1 MDTCTHHSVRCER
14 ASRYKLL
21 FIFLTNSH
29 RACHA
34 RSAWG
39 WDSSYF
45 CATCPALE
53 ALTEQEW
60 PILLTL
66 RTPRK
71 RLHIPACEAC
81 TPENHGEGLKL
92 SPLGEG
98 ESHSDPG
105 ALLQVWQCWTC
116 SLVQGRSSDTAHSS
130 PYCFASSQTSDSD
143 FPAAVETFHF

>member
-1 MDTCTHHSVRCER
+1 MLVLREVGTLLTSV
-14 ASRYKLL
+14 
-21 FIFLTNSH
+21 
-29 RACHA
+29 
-34 RSAWG
+34 
-39 WDSSYF
+39 
-45 CATCPALE
+45 PQPLE

-71 RLHIPACEAC
+71 RLHIPACEVC

-105 ALLQVWQCWTC
+105 ALLQVWQC
-116 SLVQGRSSDTAHSS
+116 
-130 PYCFASSQTSDSD
+130 
-143 FPAAVETFHF
+143 